1 MEPEKP
7 AQSQRSDLGNRPVTT
22 PDFLLSRASGSVRTQ
37 GIAKTFTSLD
47 DAINAITAKD
57 VEMVVGAVPF
67 DIEEPSALIVPR
79 NIVRTSFPSEPP
91 AFFRLQHVA
100 ARIDSFSPTATVH
113 KRRVKDAISAIR
125 DGVAEKIVLARSVF
139 VTGEDVLDPQLIAA
153 RLLDGSPRQEAYL
166 ADLSPAGPEFADK
179 WLVGSSPEL
188 LVSKRGNKV
197 TCHPLAGS
205 IAREQDPHS
214 DALAARTLRNSGKDR
229 SEHRFV
235 TLAIEETLRPLC
247 SELNVPESPSLTS
260 TREMWHLGTH
270 ITGTLRDTDFTVLD
284 LVKLLQPTPAV
295 GGWPRRPA
303 MDFIANHEGPRRFY
317 AGTVGW
323 CDANGDGDWVVA
335 IRCAE
340 VDTARNTAQAWAG
353 GGIVADSEPASEIQE
368 TRDKLRTMLRALG
381 IVDTPRER

>member
-214 DALAARTLRNSGKDR
+214 DALAARTLRITADR

-235 TLAIEETLRPLC
+235 TLAIENSPPLC
-247 SELNVPESPSLTS
+247 ELNVPESPSLTQ
-260 TREMWHLGTH
+260 
-270 ITGTLRDTDFTVLD
+270 
-284 LVKLLQPTPAV
+284 LVKCGILEPTSLGLCGIPISLCSV
-295 GGWPRRPA
+295 VKCCSPHRQL
-303 MDFIANHEGPRRFY
+303 E
-317 AGTVGW
+317 AGR
-323 CDANGDGDWVVA
+323 VVLVH
-335 IRCAE
+335 R
-340 VDTARNTAQAWAG
+340 
-353 GGIVADSEPASEIQE
+353 
-368 TRDKLRTMLRALG
+368 
-381 IVDTPRER
+381 